1 MDQTR
6 DRLSQLE
13 KEVQSLQKQLEQTRD
28 VFFRSESLN
37 NLYVCNKEVLMY
49 VENNEQMTVRT
60 VSDSISAF
68 GYTPDD
74 FTSGKIGWR
83 DMLYQDDVKEA
94 FKYFHDEISRKA
106 RNVEHEH
113 RIITKDGKPVWVAC
127 IALLEYNADG
137 ELTNFLC
144 KFKDISKRK
153 KKEQEVLDV
162 NENLSVT
169 LKSVGEAVIQ
179 TDINGHIVLMNAAA
193 QKLAGIINSKACNKY
208 LSAVMQFSHDV
219 DFSETVD
226 PLIMKPSTGKMVVFD
241 EIFMKCGDVDKVLRV
256 SCNVSPIL
264 VGRSKRNSLGYVLA
278 IKDLTAIY
286 DALQTARES
295 EAKLQES
302 ESTIRGIFD
311 YSTDG
316 MSLINKDGTVLEYG
330 AGNDRICGITK
341 EMAVGKKIWE
351 VVEMILTPQD
361 DTVEGRARVRSELE
375 QTLVN
380 IKQQE
385 VVCPLM
391 NLKTGEQRIF
401 SIIYFPVIT
410 PEGVML
416 GCINRDVTESVR
428 AQEKIRQSEEK
439 LAIEKK
445 RLELLGDNMPNGC
458 LFQMVFDTVTGQLK
472 YTYLSK
478 SWEDITNIPADVVI
492 ADFNIQLK
500 HLHPEDLLALNQ
512 QIAHIAKYELLD
524 NFYAEIRFVFDNGEM
539 RWLKMST
546 TPHLDDTNVIWDGF
560 YVDVTEYK
568 LAEQKILSEIERV
581 ETLGNNI
588 PGGTLFR
595 FITKYLDGKMIMVFE
610 YVSATWEKIT
620 GVPADVVLN
629 DVNSVFAKIHPEDL
643 PNVMDMVNRCCDE
656 MFDINIEAR
665 YLHPDGTTR
674 WLHLASHPH
683 KEGTDVV
690 SDGFILDVT
699 DRKIIEQNLI
709 AEKERLKALGD
720 NFPNGVMFRFWL
732 DMSTQAMGL
741 DYLSSKWEDF
751 TGIPAKDIFDDFNN
765 FLNCINPDDL
775 PHFMSE
781 IERCV
786 QTLEN
791 FYVEVRFSSSNR
803 KNSWINISSH
813 PHREG
818 DTIYSDGFILDITD
832 RKIAEHELKAERDR
846 IQTIGDHFPN
856 GVLFRAE
863 AYPGDID
870 SIRYTYISK
879 SWEKCIG
886 TSREEA
892 LKDFSYILKPI
903 HPEDLPRLM
912 EAVASALMTQS
923 YLEIDY
929 RFYYSEGEIRWTR
942 LTTYPRLENGKVIGD
957 GIILDITEQKNAEI
971 QLIAEKERIQAIGDH
986 FPNGVLFRAEAI
998 QGDINSIRITYMSDS
1013 HEKILSIPKK
1023 KSPNDFF
1030 GILQNVHPDDLPKL
1044 VNDVTSGVNF
1054 LSPINVEYRIFYSES
1069 EMHWLSLSAH
1079 SRIENNKVV
1088 SDGFIINITDQK
1100 LAEIQLIA
1108 EKERLQALG
1117 DNFPSGSL
1125 FRFKADLST
1134 GAKGIDYVSGTW
1146 EKFSGVPAKDIL
1158 NNYEILFD
1166 RVSSSEKVRIKSEI
1180 EKSIQELENFNFET
1194 LFYSPNGEKR
1204 WFQISAHPHREGDIV
1219 YSDGFILDIT
1229 DRKKIEMEL
1238 EIYRNDLERLV
1249 KERTEELEAT
1259 NEELEATNEELYAS
1273 NEDLYTINE
1282 EFAVTNE
1289 ELHDKNNQLNKEM
1302 AARKIIMQKLEDS
1315 ESKMRNFIQQSFEG
1329 IIILDDQGRV
1339 IEWNEAQG
1347 RIMGI
1352 SREDALGRYE
1362 WDLLKKYHPKDELDS
1377 EFVERHRKSRLEYIK
1392 NGRNQKPISTESTLY
1407 MPDGTERHIH
1417 VSVFPIELVETCY
1430 LGLIMHDNTE
1440 QHLTDIELEQYR
1452 NQLEEMVEIKTY
1464 ELVASQDRLVSLS
1477 NNLPGGIIFQL
1488 MDNGLENAK
1497 FTYISA
1503 LFPDL
1508 FEVSVDEAM
1517 NDVMTFYDCIMPK
1530 DRHFLLKQYNHVD
1543 VKRGSDIDFEFR
1555 INTKSR
1561 KAKWVHMRA
1570 SYQINED
1577 GMRVWD
1583 GFMIDI
1589 TSRKL
1594 AEKELD
1600 NVRRRQAILIKVLQI
1615 LQSTENIS
1623 DALNASLEEIGSH
1636 ADVSR
1641 AYIFENNV
1649 DGLTVSNTYEWC
1661 NEGITSEI
1669 DNLQYIAIERLKD
1682 WYKTFDGGKYICT
1695 SNIGSLDQSSFETL
1709 EAQGILSI
1717 LAIPLV
1723 AGGINYGFIGFDE
1736 CRTYRTWENAEI
1748 DLFTSIS
1755 QIISTTIRRKRAEE
1769 AMRQSEEMYRQLTV
1783 ASPDAIIVCGSE
1795 GRIRYVSPKALEL
1808 FGFEADAE
1816 INMVRMVQFVHS
1828 HDRRQAFRLFDN
1840 MAKENISFIP
1850 QILLTRKDG
1859 SEFFGEISAAPVK
1872 GSEDQNTSI
1881 IMVIRDVTQ
1890 RKADEMELV
1899 RAKEKAE
1906 ESDRLKSAFLANM
1919 SHEIR
1924 TPLNGIVGFLNFL
1937 SSENLSSRRRQEY
1950 INVINNSSIQLV
1962 KLIDDIIDVAKIEA
1976 RQMKLRPIPFRIN
1989 NLMTEMQVFF
1999 ETYLQINNKERVALI
2014 LDNSGFIDNC
2024 LSYVDPMR
2032 LQQILNNLISNAVK
2046 FTEKGFIRFG
2056 YKLSASNMLEFVVED
2071 SGIGLER
2078 SQLEVIFERFR
2089 QVELSN
2095 NRQYG
2100 GTGLGLTISRNMAQL
2115 MGGDMWVE
2123 SVEGVGSSFYFTI
2136 SYLPVCNEDEQLFDN
2151 LSAGDHLSNLQF
2163 NDKVVLVVEPEI
2175 MKYLYY
2181 EQILS
2186 ALGISVEHAETFQ
2199 QWLDFITQTNH
2210 VDVVV
2215 TGISV
2220 FAGMESRD
2228 INKIKSVRAG
2238 LPTILTIPGNTSD
2251 YLQIIEDSQCVATLV
2266 EPTSSNELI
2275 KLLKQYIKS

>member
-1 MDQTR
+1 MDQTH

-13 KEVQSLQKQLEQTRD
+13 QEVQSLQKQLKETRNG
-28 VFFRSESLN
+28 FFRSESLN
-37 NLYVCNKEVLMY
+37 KLYVCNKEVLMY
-49 VENNEQMTVRT
+49 VENTEQMTVRS

-68 GYTPDD
+68 GYMPDD
-74 FTSGKIGWR
+74 FISGKLGWH
-83 DMLYQDDVKEA
+83 DLLYQDDVKDA
-94 FKYFHDEISRKA
+94 FKYFHGEISRKA
-106 RNVEHEH
+106 LNVEHEH

-127 IALLEYNADG
+127 IALLEYNTEG
-137 ELTNFLC
+137 ELTHFLC

-153 KKEQEVLDV
+153 SKEQDV
-162 NENLSVT
+162 WNINENLSVT
-169 LKSVGEAVIQ
+169 LKSIGEAVVQ
-179 TDINGHIVLMNAAA
+179 TDINGCIVQMNAAA
-193 QKLAGIINSKACNKY
+193 QKLAGIINSKASNKY
-208 LSAVMQFSHDV
+208 LNAVIQFSHNV

-226 PLIMKPSTGKMVVFD
+226 PLKMKPSTGKMVQLD
-241 EIFMKCGDVDKVLRV
+241 EIFMKSGEVGKILRV
-256 SCNVSPIL
+256 SCNVSPII
-264 VGRSKRNSLGYVLA
+264 VGRSKRKSLGYVLA

-286 DALQTARES
+286 NALQAARES

-311 YSTDG
+311 HSTDG

-330 AGNDRICGITK
+330 AGNDRICGISK

-351 VVEMILTPQD
+351 VIEMILIPQD

-375 QTLVN
+375 QMLVN
-380 IKQQE
+380 IKQHE
-385 VVCPLM
+385 IVCPLM

-401 SIIYFPVIT
+401 NITYFPVIT
-410 PEGVML
+410 PDGVML
-416 GCINRDVTESVR
+416 GCINRDVTQSVL
-428 AQEKIRQSEEK
+428 AQEKIRQNEEK

-458 LFQMVFDTVTGQLK
+458 LFQLVFDTVTGQLK

-478 SWEDITNIPADVVI
+478 SWEVITNIPKDAVI
-492 ADFNIQLK
+492 ADININLS
-500 HLHPEDLLALNQ
+500 HIHPEDLLVLNQ
-512 QIAHIAKYELLD
+512 QIAHIAQYKLMENFDMEFRFVLD
-524 NFYAEIRFVFDNGEM
+524 SGEIR
-539 RWLKMST
+539 WLRMSS
-546 TPHLDDTNVIWDGF
+546 TPHLNDTNVIWDGF
-560 YVDVTEYK
+560 FVDVTNYK
-568 LAEQKILSEIERV
+568 LSEQRIISEKDRIETLGNNIPGGALFRIRSNQLADTMSFEYVSATWEKVTGVSSEDTLKDVSNVFKNIHPDDLPNFNSQIYCCDIMQNVDFSIQYIHPDGSMRWIRIAFHPHTEGNDLVSDGVLLDITDSKLSEQKMLSEKERV

-595 FITKYLDGKMIMVFE
+595 YRTKYLDGQMTMAFE

-620 GVPADVVLN
+620 GVSDELTLT

-643 PNVMDMVNRCCDE
+643 PSMMDQVNRCCVE

-683 KEGTDVV
+683 KEGPDVV
-690 SDGFILDVT
+690 
-699 DRKIIEQNLI
+699 
-709 AEKERLKALGD
+709 
-720 NFPNGVMFRFWL
+720 
-732 DMSTQAMGL
+732 
-741 DYLSSKWEDF
+741 
-751 TGIPAKDIFDDFNN
+751 
-765 FLNCINPDDL
+765 
-775 PHFMSE
+775 
-781 IERCV
+781 
-786 QTLEN
+786 
-791 FYVEVRFSSSNR
+791 
-803 KNSWINISSH
+803 
-813 PHREG
+813 
-818 DTIYSDGFILDITD
+818 SDGFILDITD
-832 RKIAEHELKAERDR
+832 RKIIEQNLVAEKNR
-846 IQTIGDHFPN
+846 IQ
-856 GVLFRAE
+856 
-863 AYPGDID
+863 
-870 SIRYTYISK
+870 S
-879 SWEKCIG
+879 
-886 TSREEA
+886 
-892 LKDFSYILKPI
+892 
-903 HPEDLPRLM
+903 
-912 EAVASALMTQS
+912 
-923 YLEIDY
+923 
-929 RFYYSEGEIRWTR
+929 
-942 LTTYPRLENGKVIGD
+942 
-957 GIILDITEQKNAEI
+957 
-971 QLIAEKERIQAIGDH
+971 IGDH

-1417 VSVFPIELVETCY
+1417 VSVFPIELVETCF

-1682 WYKTFDGGKYICT
+1682 WYKTFDGGKYICA

-1816 INMVRMVQFVHS
+1816 TNMVRMVQFVHS

-1872 GSEDQNTSI
+1872 DSEDQNTSI

-2215 TGISV
+2215 TGMSV